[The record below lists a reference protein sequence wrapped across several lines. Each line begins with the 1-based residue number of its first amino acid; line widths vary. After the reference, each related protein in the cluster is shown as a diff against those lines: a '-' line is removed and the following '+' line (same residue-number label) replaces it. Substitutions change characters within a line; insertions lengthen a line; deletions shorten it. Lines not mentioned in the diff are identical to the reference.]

1 MGKFEF
7 RSRNVEL
14 DIAGHKFTLSSD
26 AELSQ
31 SLKRFSKEAN
41 ELAGRDIDEDEKGK
55 EGQAICQKALDAIL
69 GDGAFDTICQTHE
82 LDIEDCT
89 DIVEYIADEV
99 ALHNEANKN
108 RAQRRAAAEEGTK
121 KG

>member
-7 RSRNVEL
+7 RGRNVEL

-31 SLKRFSKEAN
+31 SLNRFSKEAN
-41 ELAGRDIDEDEKGK
+41 ELVGRDISEDEKRK
-55 EGQAICQKALDAIL
+55 EGQTICHKALDAIL
-69 GDGAFDTICQTHE
+69 GGGAFDTISQVHS
-82 LDIEDCT
+82 LDIVDCT

-108 RAQRRAAAEEGTK
+108 RAQRRAAAKKGTK